1 MDQLGANNESKPLAT
16 RDPLEHVKQLRTA
29 VIRWYEEVAEDYP
42 WRRTRD
48 PYEILVSEIMLQQT
62 QIATV
67 LGKRYFERWLEKFPD
82 VATLAAA
89 DESEILKAWEGLGY
103 YRRARNLQKAA
114 RAVVEE
120 HGGEFPTTYDAIRAL
135 PGVGDYTAGAVSCL
149 AFGMPV
155 AMVDANIA
163 RVFARWFD
171 YDELIDSTPGKKQLQ
186 TWGMQ
191 LVAPNSPKQ
200 FNSGVM
206 ELGQKHCKPRNPVCH
221 ECPVTN
227 FCATRNPEQLPK
239 KKAAQTIESI
249 TEFAWF
255 VRDGDRILLEQ
266 ETGNRRE
273 GLWKLPIAS
282 ADEISGRDE
291 VLRTQYSITKYR
303 VTLRIFR
310 GNATETHG
318 TWVTRQNLN
327 EIAIAAPFRSA
338 LERLLE
344 VDLFGVP

>member
-16 RDPLEHVKQLRTA
+16 RHPLEQVAQLRNA

-42 WRRTRD
+42 WRRTKD

-62 QIATV
+62 QVATV

-82 VATLAAA
+82 VATLAKAEEA
-89 DESEILKAWEGLGY
+89 EILKAWEGLGY

-114 RAVVEE
+114 RAVVED
-120 HGGEFPTTYDAIRAL
+120 HNGKFPSTYESIRAL
-135 PGVGDYTAGAVSCL
+135 PGVGNYTAGAVSCL

-171 YDELIDSTPGKKQLQ
+171 FDELIDSTNGKKQLQ
-186 TWGMQ
+186 EWGNA
-191 LVAPNSPKQ
+191 LVDPNSPEH

-206 ELGQKHCKPRNPVCH
+206 ELGQKHCKPRTPDCH
-221 ECPVTN
+221 ECPVTD
-227 FCATRNPEQLPK
+227 FCISRSPELLPK
-239 KKAAQTIESI
+239 KKAAQKIEAIS
-249 TEFAWF
+249 EYAWF

-273 GLWKLPIAS
+273 GLWKLPITVKA
-282 ADEISGRDE
+282 AVQGKDEL
-291 VLRTQYSITKYR
+291 LRTQYAITRYKVELRVYR
-303 VTLRIFR
+303 
-310 GNATETHG
+310 GDPATVNG
-318 TWVTRQNLN
+318 TWIVES
-327 EIAIAAPFRSA
+327 EIDKLAMAAPFRKA
-338 LERLLE
+338 LESLTQEGR
-344 VDLFGVP
+344 LFG